1 MPKTPEKPKKE
12 GKRLPLKGNN
22 PERAKRQQILDRA
35 VSVWRDAEAQVPAPR
50 LSDGARA
57 NVRALARQSNDR
69 SGHAVDRP
77 LARLF
82 FPIGRLAAAAT
93 LPALILAV
101 SFGWML
107 RGNDQPIG
115 PEIVNVVIESHKLNG
130 QAVFDIA
137 NGGRVHR
144 VYKSSSASDI
154 SGEDLFATVDGAFI
168 DGLTGDDGVIF
179 YRID

>member
-1 MPKTPEKPKKE
+1 MPF
-12 GKRLPLKGNN
+12 KGNN
-22 PERAKRQQILDRA
+22 PEREKRQQLVDHA
-35 VSVWRDAEAQVPAPR
+35 VFSWRDAEGRVPAPR
-50 LSDGARA
+50 LSAGARA
-57 NVRALARQSNDR
+57 NVRALARQSTDR
-69 SGHAVDRP
+69 SGHPASRP

-107 RGNDQPIG
+107 RGSEPPVGTNIAT
-115 PEIVNVVIESHKLNG
+115 VAIESHKLNG

-144 VYKSSSASDI
+144 VYKSSSAKDMSR
-154 SGEDLFATVDGAFI
+154 EDLFATVNGAFI
-168 DGLTGDDGVIF
+168 DGLSGDDGVVF

>member
-1 MPKTPEKPKKE
+1 LPF
-12 GKRLPLKGNN
+12 KRNN
-22 PERAKRQQILDRA
+22 PEREKRQQILDEA
-35 VSVWRDAEAQVPAPR
+35 VSGWRDAEAHAPAPR
-50 LSDGARA
+50 LSEGARA
-57 NVRALARQSNDR
+57 NVRALARQATDR
-69 SGHAVDRP
+69 SGRAVDRP

-82 FPIGRLAAAAT
+82 LPIGRLAAAVT

-107 RGNDQPIG
+107 RDSQQP
-115 PEIVNVVIESHKLNG
+115 VVTDIAAVAIEGHKLNG

-144 VYKSSSASDI
+144 VYKSTSANDM

-168 DGLTGDDGVIF
+168 DRLAGDDGVIF